1 MVFALGIDDYLMK
14 SVFYLSVRF
23 KERRIHVYFDS
34 GSKEEERRVFFLSFS
49 LSFFPFCV
57 CLFFSF
63 FAICIFSF
71 YSYFFLVYPHF
82 FHPPFT
88 ILIFPS
94 ASAIRRYPVHILQT
108 PPLTTVKIGG
118 RLNPFVTSEIRNLMR
133 SRDR

>member
-1 MVFALGIDDYLMK
+1 MCILTAVLRRAGT
-14 SVFYLSVRF
+14 
-23 KERRIHVYFDS
+23 ERLFP
-34 GSKEEERRVFFLSFS
+34 FFLSFFFFLFVFVCFFLFL
-49 LSFFPFCV
+49 LSA
-57 CLFFSF
+57 FSRF
-63 FAICIFSF
+63 ILI
-71 YSYFFLVYPHF
+71 FLVYPHF